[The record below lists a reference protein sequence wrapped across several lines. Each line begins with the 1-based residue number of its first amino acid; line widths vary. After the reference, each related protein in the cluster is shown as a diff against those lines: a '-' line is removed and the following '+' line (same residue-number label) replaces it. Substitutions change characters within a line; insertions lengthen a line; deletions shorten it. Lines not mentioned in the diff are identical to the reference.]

1 MDCHNKFGS
10 NISHLDPS
18 SFPNYLD
25 KEVAG
30 VAQLVEQET
39 LNLLVVG
46 SSPSAGT
53 NFHSHLHFV
62 ENMVMLVIDLLLRC
76 SNFFTDYLTTFFA

>member
-1 MDCHNKFGS
+1 MSQLLSLLTCLCLVDYR
-10 NISHLDPS
+10 LDPNNDA
-18 SFPNYLD
+18 FIFLILD
-25 KEVAG
+25 AG

-53 NFHSHLHFV
+53 ILDTN
-62 ENMVMLVIDLLLRC
+62 C
-76 SNFFTDYLTTFFA
+76 SRF